1 MKAVITMNRTEK
13 LKIFIT
19 TELKKTCQNVCYQ
32 NANDNTPFPYLVFDL
47 SHRKLETGYNYS
59 LEINA
64 FDNSKSSKTVESIAD
79 NIEDILDDTMFDEET
94 FTISIDLNARN
105 NVEESDK
112 DIQRR
117 RLLFDA
123 EYYD

>member
-1 MKAVITMNRTEK
+1 MLRINTEN
-13 LKIFIT
+13 LKKFVVR
-19 TELKKTCQNVCYQ
+19 ELKKACPNVAYLR
-32 NANDNTPFPYLVFDL
+32 ATDKTPFPYVVFEL
-47 SHRKLETGYNYS
+47 EQKKQETGY
-59 LEINA
+59 LTFIEINI
-64 FDNSKSSKTVESIAD
+64 FDNSKSSKTVEQLAD

-105 NVEESDK
+105 NVDESDK